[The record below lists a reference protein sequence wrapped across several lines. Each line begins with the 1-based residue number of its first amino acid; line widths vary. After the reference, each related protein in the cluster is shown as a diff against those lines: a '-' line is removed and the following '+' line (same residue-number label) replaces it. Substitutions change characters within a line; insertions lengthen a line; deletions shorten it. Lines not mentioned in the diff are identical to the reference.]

1 MYESQAFKQTM
12 REYPLVLEF
21 YGKTDGTNEY
31 LSDVPV
37 QIADVQGKTVL
48 DTLSRGP
55 FLLARLPYGR
65 YTIVATYRDHKQQR
79 TVNVSPAGHARA
91 VFIWP
96 KGWADPGI

>member
-1 MYESQAFKQTM
+1 M
-12 REYPLVLEF
+12 RDYPLVLEF

-37 QIADVQGKTVL
+37 RIADAQGKTVL

-65 YTIVATYRDHKQQR
+65 YTVVATYRDHKQER
-79 TVNVSPAGHARA
+79 TVNVSAAGHARA

-96 KGWADPGI
+96 KGWADSGN